1 MSRTST
7 AKERLLDAVLELM
20 WEGSYG
26 AVTID
31 DICTRADVKKGS
43 FYHFFESK
51 VDLAAAGLEALWENQ
66 WKPLLDTKFSPSVE
80 PLKRIS
86 SYLEAAYAKQCEL
99 KVQTGKTLGCP
110 LCSVGSEVG
119 TEETKLTTKVREIL
133 ARKRRYWE
141 SALRDAVAEGAID
154 PCDPV
159 QKAAC
164 LSGLIE
170 GIVSQARIMND
181 PELMRNLPQLALDY
195 LRPKVALPTRS

>member
-1 MSRTST
+1 MSRTSD

-31 DICTRADVKKGS
+31 DICTRANVKKGS

-51 VDLAAAGLEALWENQ
+51 VDLAAAGLDALWENE
-66 WKPLLDTKFSPSVE
+66 WKPVLDQKFSSSVE
-80 PLKRIS
+80 PLKRIT
-86 SYLEAAYAKQCEL
+86 SYLEAAYLKQCEL
-99 KVQTGKTLGCP
+99 QAVTGKVLGCP
-110 LCSVGSEVG
+110 LCSVGSEVS
-119 TEETKLTTKVREIL
+119 TQESKLTLKVREIL
-133 ARKRRYWE
+133 ALKRRYWE

-159 QKAAC
+159 EKAAS

-170 GIVSQARIMND
+170 GIVSQSRIMNNPD
-181 PELMRNLPQLALDY
+181 LMRNLPQLAIDF
-195 LRPKVALPTRS
+195 LRPRVPVSR